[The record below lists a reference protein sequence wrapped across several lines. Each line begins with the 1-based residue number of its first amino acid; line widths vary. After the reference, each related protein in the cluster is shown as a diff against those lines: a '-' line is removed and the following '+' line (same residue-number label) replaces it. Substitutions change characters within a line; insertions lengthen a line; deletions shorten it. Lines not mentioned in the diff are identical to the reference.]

1 MNKEKRLAVLGLGYV
16 GLPIALAFARKMKVI
31 GFDINSERIEMMKN
45 HIDPSKELE
54 KEQFEGCDII
64 FTDNIEDLR
73 EVSFYVVAVPTPIDE
88 HKVPDLKPLIA
99 SSETVGKVISK
110 GDYVVYESTVYPGCT
125 EDDCLPIL
133 ERESGLKAVED
144 FKIGYSPERIN
155 PGDKEHTLS
164 SIVKVVSGCDD
175 ESLEEIKK
183 IYSEVVA
190 AGIHCAPSIKVA
202 EAAKIIENTQ
212 RDLNIALM
220 NELSRIFDKIGIR
233 TMDVLDAAGT
243 KWNFLKFYPGLVG
256 GHCIGVDPYYLTYKS
271 MELGYEPK
279 VILSGRSINDGMG
292 AFIAKKT
299 VQQIIKAG
307 KTIKDSKVL
316 VMGATFKEN
325 VADIRNSKVADVI
338 EELKAYFIK
347 VEVTDP
353 FASSEELK
361 HEYGFELMDQISDDY
376 DAIIVAVNHVDYI
389 DYDEEY
395 FKSIMSE
402 NGIIYDVKC
411 IYKDK
416 IKELTYLCL

>member
-1 MNKEKRLAVLGLGYV
+1 
-16 GLPIALAFARKMKVI
+16 
-31 GFDINSERIEMMKN
+31 
-45 HIDPSKELE
+45 
-54 KEQFEGCDII
+54 
-64 FTDNIEDLR
+64 
-73 EVSFYVVAVPTPIDE
+73 
-88 HKVPDLKPLIA
+88 
-99 SSETVGKVISK
+99 
-110 GDYVVYESTVYPGCT
+110 
-125 EDDCLPIL
+125 
-133 ERESGLKAVED
+133 
-144 FKIGYSPERIN
+144 
-155 PGDKEHTLS
+155 
-164 SIVKVVSGCDD
+164 
-175 ESLEEIKK
+175 
-183 IYSEVVA
+183 
-190 AGIHCAPSIKVA
+190 
-202 EAAKIIENTQ
+202 
-212 RDLNIALM
+212 
-220 NELSRIFDKIGIR
+220 
-233 TMDVLDAAGT
+233 
-243 KWNFLKFYPGLVG
+243 
-256 GHCIGVDPYYLTYKS
+256 

-279 VILSGRSINDGMG
+279 VFLCGRSINDGMG